1 LTKKVHQIFKALV
14 SHSRKKKEIQKI
26 ATPLENVL
34 LSLSL
39 KTLKPFH
46 ITLIHKGCL
55 DGGWGGGG
63 GKKRR
68 EKFSLYLSFPISSAT
83 LKLSATVQ
91 IRFWKNLLKLLKKIY
106 KH

>member
-1 LTKKVHQIFKALV
+1 M

-34 LSLSL
+34 LSLSF

-55 DGGWGGGG
+55 DAGWGGEGAI
-63 GKKRR
+63 GKNE
-68 EKFSLYLSFPISSAT
+68 EKNSLCTLVFPYHPQ
-83 LKLSATVQ
+83 L
-91 IRFWKNLLKLLKKIY
+91 
-106 KH
+106 